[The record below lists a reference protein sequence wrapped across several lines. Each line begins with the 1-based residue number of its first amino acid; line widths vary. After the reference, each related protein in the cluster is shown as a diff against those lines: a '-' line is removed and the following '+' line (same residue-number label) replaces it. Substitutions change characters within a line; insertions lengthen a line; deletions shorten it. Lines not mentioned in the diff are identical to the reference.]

1 MEEQGQDVLA
11 GNKQESWLN
20 SKWRPMMGWMYM
32 LVCTMDFVV
41 FPIFWSLLQAMNHGR
56 VETQWNPITLQG
68 AGLFHMAMGAII
80 GVAAFGRTQEK
91 LAGVNNETQAPS
103 TGLSASAGGFG
114 TPASSTN
121 YTPAPSFGATP
132 ATAVTPGS
140 KMVVPTDPQPQL

>member
-1 MEEQGQDVLA
+1 MAEQGLNVLD
-11 GNKQESWLN
+11 GDQKEGWMN

-32 LVCTMDFVV
+32 AVCTMDFIV

-91 LAGVNNETQAPS
+91 LAGVNASSVTPLPS
-103 TGLSASAGGFG
+103 T
-114 TPASSTN
+114 P
-121 YTPAPSFGATP
+121 PAPSPTIAS
-132 ATAVTPGS
+132 GS
-140 KMVVPTDPQPQL
+140 KAVVPVGPQPEL